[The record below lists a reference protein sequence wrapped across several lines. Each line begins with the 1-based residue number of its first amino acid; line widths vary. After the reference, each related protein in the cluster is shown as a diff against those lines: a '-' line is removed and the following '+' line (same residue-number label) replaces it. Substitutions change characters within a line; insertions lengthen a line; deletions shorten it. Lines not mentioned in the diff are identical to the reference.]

1 MGQPGIAYGGQG
13 GLRYGAPFAGQ
24 QGRRNGARFA
34 AEPGPDALVDRLAE
48 APEGDRPAAAADLAG
63 RIDQACPAIGE
74 AVPAEALEIGLAGEI
89 EGSRRDPVPRAATGW
104 PAGTATG
111 PAGYVL
117 PGRPSG

>member
-34 AEPGPDALVDRLAE
+34 AEPGPDALGDRLAE

-63 RIDQACPAIGE
+63 RIDQARPAIGE
-74 AVPAEALEIGLAGEI
+74 AVPAEALEIGMASEI
-89 EGSRRDPVPRAATGW
+89 EGSRR
-104 PAGTATG
+104 
-111 PAGYVL
+111 
-117 PGRPSG
+117 GRSRGRR